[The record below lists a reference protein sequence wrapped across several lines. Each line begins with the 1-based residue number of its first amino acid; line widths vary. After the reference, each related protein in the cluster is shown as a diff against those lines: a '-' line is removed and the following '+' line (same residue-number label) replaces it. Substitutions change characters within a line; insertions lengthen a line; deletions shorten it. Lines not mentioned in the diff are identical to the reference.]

1 AWRRQ
6 YEQPQST
13 PRGRV
18 AMATCGLHVS
28 AFRPFSPTQVGVG
41 GDAITLAARLCGVAQ
56 THEIV
61 VSNSLYS
68 RLTDRTR
75 DGFLAMEPVEA
86 KNLGSVRAW
95 KLAPRAGLR
104 S

>member
-1 AWRRQ
+1 
-6 YEQPQST
+6 
-13 PRGRV
+13 
-18 AMATCGLHVS
+18 MATGDLQVIE
-28 AFRPFSPTQVGVG
+28 FQPFSRAHVGVV
-41 GDAITLAARLCGVAQ
+41 GDAINLAARLCDVAL

-68 RLTDRTR
+68 RLSDPAR

-86 KNLGSVRAW
+86 KNAGSVRAW
-95 KLAPRAGLR
+95 KLAPRTGPR

>member
-1 AWRRQ
+1 
-6 YEQPQST
+6 
-13 PRGRV
+13 V
-18 AMATCGLHVS
+18 
-28 AFRPFSPTQVGVG
+28 
-41 GDAITLAARLCGVAQ
+41 GDAINLAARLCGVAQ

-86 KNLGSVRAW
+86 KNLGLVRAW
-95 KLAPRAGLR
+95 KLAPRVGPR

>member
-1 AWRRQ
+1 
-6 YEQPQST
+6 
-13 PRGRV
+13 
-18 AMATCGLHVS
+18 M
-28 AFRPFSPTQVGVG
+28 
-41 GDAITLAARLCGVAQ
+41 
-56 THEIV
+56 
-61 VSNSLYS
+61 SNSLYS